1 MIAAQGTYS
10 EPGRRGRKRWRR
22 PDCLLPDDEG
32 EDRQQLVEHRRH
44 AAPGAPSCDAV
55 SEWTPQGTGVA
66 PYSPPSDRPRCRR
79 FRAPGS
85 TGYGS
90 QYSVVRWLRL
100 IGCLDRGQRVLYLPG
115 IAVNR
120 AAVACQ
126 GVPDATQ
133 GVY

>member
-1 MIAAQGTYS
+1 M
-10 EPGRRGRKRWRR
+10 RRRVLRPAMRSASGPRKERASLRI
-22 PDCLLPDDEG
+22 PHLLIV
-32 EDRQQLVEHRRH
+32 R
-44 AAPGAPSCDAV
+44 S
-55 SEWTPQGTGVA
+55 
-66 PYSPPSDRPRCRR
+66 RR

-100 IGCLDRGQRVLYLPG
+100 IGRLDRGQRVLYLPG